1 MIAFAAPPQ
10 VVEQGPGRISLE
22 WIGVNRGTETAP
34 AGSLTDVVTV
44 NERSL
49 KLTLHQELAPGASYT
64 SAFPIGRLLAPGDNR
79 VSIQVEGDAWS
90 ATVNLSDNGHV
101 SVSGT

>member
-1 MIAFAAPPQ
+1 M
-10 VVEQGPGRISLE
+10 VEQGPNRISLE

-34 AGSLTDVVTV
+34 AGTLTDVVTV
-44 NERSL
+44 NGRAL
-49 KLTLHQELAPGASYT
+49 KLTLHQDLAPAESYT
-64 SAFPIGRLLAPGDNR
+64 SAFPINRLLTSGDNE
-79 VSIQVEGDAWS
+79 VSIQLEGDSWR